1 MPDNFSANGAG
12 IDQLILYVHLL
23 MGVLFVGWLAFFLYT
38 IVRFRKSRNPKADHA
53 GVTSHASTWLEGI
66 VALVE
71 AVLLIG
77 FALPL
82 WAMAVDKFPDA
93 KDSTVIKLIAQ
104 QFAWNARYAGADGK
118 FGSNDVKLVT
128 TDNKFGLDK
137 TDSASKDDFMVI
149 NDLVV
154 PVNKPV
160 IVEITSLDVIHC
172 FAVKPMRVTQDAIP
186 GMMIP
191 AWFTPV
197 KEGLYNIN
205 CAQLCGNSH
214 YAMRGNLKV
223 VSQADYDKF
232 VAEKSKG
239 SAPVSYE

>member
-12 IDQLILYVHLL
+12 IDELIIYVHLL
-23 MGVLFVGWLAFFLYT
+23 MGVLFAGWFAYFLYA
-38 IVRFRKSRNPKADHA
+38 IFRFSKSRNPKADHA

-66 VALVE
+66 VAVVE

-82 WAMAVDKFPDA
+82 WAKAVEKFPDA
-93 KDSTVIKLIAQ
+93 KDSTVIKLTAQ

-118 FGSNDVKLVT
+118 FGANDIKLVST
-128 TDNKFGLDK
+128 ENKFGLDK
-137 TDSASKDDFMVI
+137 KDPAAKDDFMVI

-160 IVEITSLDVIHC
+160 LVEITSLDVIHC

-186 GMMIP
+186 GIMIP
-191 AWFTPV
+191 AWFHPV
-197 KEGLYNIN
+197 KEGTYNIN

-223 VSQADYDKF
+223 VSQAEFDKW
-232 VAEKSKG
+232 VAEKSKS
-239 SAPVSYE
+239 SAPASYE